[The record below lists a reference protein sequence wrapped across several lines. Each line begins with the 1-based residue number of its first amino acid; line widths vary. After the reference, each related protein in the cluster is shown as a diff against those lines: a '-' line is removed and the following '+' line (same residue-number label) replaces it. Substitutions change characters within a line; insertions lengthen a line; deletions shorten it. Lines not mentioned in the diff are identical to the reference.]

1 MGGKNGYFRFG
12 ARVVRGRWFMLFGAM
27 LIMCGSGQTYIYS
40 TYSKAIQTTLG
51 YDGEEMDIITFCRD
65 VAAYVAI
72 FGGLVCEV
80 APSWVV
86 LLIGAVLNFG
96 GFIMT
101 WLAVMHKIQR
111 PPAWQTGVYVALGT
125 ASPNFAH
132 TIALATCVKNFPE
145 SRGVVLGLMKGL
157 VGLNAAIFTQIYL
170 GFYANDPRGL
180 ILVTAVFPT
189 IFYLGF
195 MFTIRTIEA
204 DRQPNE
210 LREFLNFFYLTIVL
224 ALFLMIMT
232 LLDKYIVVTRNGHVI
247 GAAVVFILLLL
258 PLYLVIKQE
267 AALSKLET
275 HDHLNYPTRDEVS
288 AIDKKPQA
296 SAAPQQEH
304 NTPSSSVSCFAN
316 IFKKPERGEDHSI
329 LQAVFSVDMVYIFFI
344 TLCGYGTG
352 LTAYDHFGRLGQALA
367 KRERLVSS
375 IVSLVSIWNYYGRV
389 YSGFLSELLLL
400 KWKVPRSIVSTVML
414 VLQSIGLLLFAYPEI
429 PGAYYVASVTLG
441 FTLGAQ
447 VPIYLAIISE
457 FFGLKYY
464 ATLLN
469 FAQLYC
475 PLALYL
481 MNTKFT
487 RVIYAKEAIKD
498 VIAQGKDPALVKDP
512 VCEGSHCY
520 RLSFSILALIAFIGA
535 LISLKFAS
543 RTREFYKGDLYKK
556 FRNENRRDGDMLI
569 RRFGGEKYMKFGEAQ
584 GKAISETQMAQHCNK
599 R

>member
-1 MGGKNGYFRFG
+1 MGGENGCFRFG
-12 ARVVRGRWFMLFGAM
+12 ARLVRGRWFMLFGAM

-40 TYSKAIQTTLG
+40 SYSKVLQTTLG
-51 YDGEEMDIITFCRD
+51 YDEEEMNLITFYRD
-65 VAAYVAI
+65 FAAYVAI

-80 APSWVV
+80 APPWVV
-86 LLIGAVLNFG
+86 LLIGAIFNFV

-101 WLAVMHKIQR
+101 WVAVMHKIPR
-111 PPAWQTGVYVALGT
+111 PAAWETGLYVAIGT
-125 ASPNFAH
+125 TSPNFSN
-132 TIALATCVKNFPE
+132 TIALVICVKNFPE
-145 SRGVVLGLMKGL
+145 SRGVVLGLMKGM
-157 VGLNAAIFTQIYL
+157 VGLTAAIVTQIYL
-170 GFYANDPRGL
+170 GIFPNDPRGL

-189 IFYLGF
+189 LFYLAF
-195 MFTIRTIEA
+195 MFTIRTVEA
-204 DRQPNE
+204 ERQPNE
-210 LREFLNFFYLTIVL
+210 LRVFLKFFYLTIVL
-224 ALFLMIMT
+224 ALFLMVVN
-232 LLDKYIVVTRNGHVI
+232 LLEKYIDVTKNDHVI
-247 GAAVVFILLLL
+247 SAAFVFILLLL
-258 PLYLVIKQE
+258 PLSLVIKEE
-267 AALSKLET
+267 AVLSGLET
-275 HDHLNYPTRDEVS
+275 HDRLNYRTRYEVS
-288 AIDKKPQA
+288 AIDEKPQA

-304 NTPSSSVSCFAN
+304 QKPSSSVSCFAN

-329 LQAVFSVDMVYIFFI
+329 LQAMFSVDMLYIFFI

-367 KRERLVSS
+367 KKERLVSS

-400 KWKVPRSIVSTVML
+400 KWKVPRSIVSTIML
-414 VLQSIGLLLFAYPEI
+414 ILQSIGLLLFAYPEI

-447 VPIYLAIISE
+447 VPINLAIISE
-457 FFGLKYY
+457 LFGLKYY

-469 FAQLYC
+469 FAQLYS

-512 VCEGSHCY
+512 VCEGSHCF
-520 RLSFSILALIAFIGA
+520 RLSFSILALISFIGA

-543 RTREFYKGDLYKK
+543 RTREFYRGDLYKK
-556 FRNENRRDGDMLI
+556 
-569 RRFGGEKYMKFGEAQ
+569 KKV
-584 GKAISETQMAQHCNK
+584 
-599 R
+599 

>member
-1 MGGKNGYFRFG
+1 
-12 ARVVRGRWFMLFGAM
+12 MLFGAM

-40 TYSKAIQTTLG
+40 SYSKVLQTTLG
-51 YDGEEMDIITFCRD
+51 YDEEEMNLITFYRD
-65 VAAYVAI
+65 FAAYVAI

-80 APSWVV
+80 APPWVV
-86 LLIGAVLNFG
+86 LLIGAIFNFV

-101 WLAVMHKIQR
+101 WVAVMHKIPR
-111 PPAWQTGVYVALGT
+111 PAAWETGLYVAIGT
-125 ASPNFAH
+125 TSPNFSN
-132 TIALATCVKNFPE
+132 TIALVICVKNFPE
-145 SRGVVLGLMKGL
+145 SRGVVLGLMKGM
-157 VGLNAAIFTQIYL
+157 VGLTAAIVTQIYL
-170 GFYANDPRGL
+170 GIFPNDPRGL

-189 IFYLGF
+189 LFYLAF
-195 MFTIRTIEA
+195 MFTIRTVEA
-204 DRQPNE
+204 ERQPNE
-210 LREFLNFFYLTIVL
+210 LRVFLKFFYLTIVL
-224 ALFLMIMT
+224 ALFLMVVN
-232 LLDKYIVVTRNGHVI
+232 LLEKYIDVTKNDHVI
-247 GAAVVFILLLL
+247 SAAFVFILLLL
-258 PLYLVIKQE
+258 PLSLVIKEE
-267 AALSKLET
+267 AVLSGLET
-275 HDHLNYPTRDEVS
+275 HDRLNYRTRYEVS
-288 AIDKKPQA
+288 AIDEKPQA
-296 SAAPQQEH
+296 SAAPHQEH
-304 NTPSSSVSCFAN
+304 NKPSSSVSCFAN

-329 LQAVFSVDMVYIFFI
+329 LQAMFSVDMLYIFFI

-367 KRERLVSS
+367 KKERLVSS

-400 KWKVPRSIVSTVML
+400 KWKVPRSIVSTIML
-414 VLQSIGLLLFAYPEI
+414 ILQSIGLLLFAYPEI

-447 VPIYLAIISE
+447 VPINLAIISE
-457 FFGLKYY
+457 LFGLKYY

-469 FAQLYC
+469 FAQLYS

-512 VCEGSHCY
+512 VCEGSHCF
-520 RLSFSILALIAFIGA
+520 RLSFSILALISFIGA

-543 RTREFYKGDLYKK
+543 RTREFYRGDLYKK
-556 FRNENRRDGDMLI
+556 FRTKNSRDEDTF
-569 RRFGGEKYMKFGEAQ
+569 RRFRGEKYQKFGEEQ
-584 GKAISETQMAQHCNK
+584 RKASETQMGQHCNK